1 MKKSLLLFLPFILSA
16 CASEFSQLDLGNL
29 SSTKNELSETQEG
42 KQEEKT
48 VDNKRFTKPQLTKL
62 QIGLVAN
69 DVREI
74 LGKPDD
80 TSKQTCGKDG
90 FFYKCTIWRYRDDK
104 KTQANLFFNGDF
116 KNLYLIKFDTNK
128 LSELISD

>member
-29 SSTKNELSETQEG
+29 SSTKNEVSETQE
-42 KQEEKT
+42 EKII
-48 VDNKRFTKPQLTKL
+48 DKKRFAKPQLTKL

-90 FFYKCTIWRYRDDK
+90 FFYKCTIWRYRDNK

-128 LSELISD
+128 LNELISD

>member
-1 MKKSLLLFLPFILSA
+1 MKKSLLFLPFILSA
-16 CASEFSQLDLGNL
+16 CTSEFSQLDLGNL
-29 SSTKNELSETQEG
+29 SSTKNEVSETQE
-42 KQEEKT
+42 EKII
-48 VDNKRFTKPQLTKL
+48 DKKRFAKPQLTKL

-90 FFYKCTIWRYRDDK
+90 FFYKCTIWRYRDNK

-128 LSELISD
+128 LNELISD

>member
-16 CASEFSQLDLGNL
+16 CTSEFSQLDLGNL
-29 SSTKNELSETQEG
+29 SSTKNEVSETQE
-42 KQEEKT
+42 EKIA
-48 VDNKRFTKPQLTKL
+48 DKKRFAKPQLTKL

-90 FFYKCTIWRYRDDK
+90 FFYKCTIWRYQDNK

-116 KNLYLIKFDTNK
+116 KNLYLIKYDKNK